1 MRGLSQ
7 GFQQGRPPF
16 SQQPHRGGV
25 TEDASES
32 IAWRRGCRPAGA
44 ESATGPQQHR
54 ALLLVSPGPRAEA
67 FLTGT
72 RGRTGSRSPR
82 EPVSTES
89 RAGGQGHVGPLLP
102 GRSPEPQRAL
112 GVTGASPPRGDG
124 GGTGASDRPPTPAR
138 PPRPTRGR
146 HVRRAGG
153 RGSTRAARELPGSP
167 FQGPSAARPGGVR
180 LSLRP
185 QRSRLPQG
193 LLSTVSRPR
202 PYLRDAL

>member
-25 TEDASES
+25 PEDASKS

-44 ESATGPQQHR
+44 VSDGATTAQSAAPRLPRPAGGGLSYR
-54 ALLLVSPGPRAEA
+54 DPG
-67 FLTGT
+67 TD
-72 RGRTGSRSPR
+72 R
-82 EPVSTES
+82 EPLPSGARLHRV
-89 RAGGQGHVGPLLP
+89 P
-102 GRSPEPQRAL
+102 GRSPGRSSLDGPPSPKGRWASQGCPRRGETAGARGPRTVRPPQRDL
-112 GVTGASPPRGDG
+112 RGPTG
-124 GGTGASDRPPTPAR
+124 
-138 PPRPTRGR
+138 GR

-153 RGSTRAARELPGSP
+153 RGSTGAARELPGSP

-180 LSLRP
+180 LSFRP

-202 PYLRDAL
+202 PYSRDAL